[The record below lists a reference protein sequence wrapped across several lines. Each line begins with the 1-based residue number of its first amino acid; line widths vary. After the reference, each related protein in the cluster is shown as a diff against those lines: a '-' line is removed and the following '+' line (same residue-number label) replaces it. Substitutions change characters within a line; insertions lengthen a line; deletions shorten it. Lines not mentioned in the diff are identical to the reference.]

1 MNLGYSIFGCISAII
16 LCGVNFGFAA
26 IYFVEGCYFKAAL
39 HLTLLILLLGT
50 LLYTLIVYK

>member
-26 IYFVEGCYFKAAL
+26 MYFVEGCYFKAAL
-39 HLTLLILLLGT
+39 YLTLLILLLGT
-50 LLYTLIVYK
+50 LLYTLIVC